1 MTWAYML
8 DTDSVSYALRGHGNV
23 ASRILKHRPSEL
35 CMSAVT
41 LAELRFGADK
51 RGSRKLHD
59 LIETFAESVVP
70 VPFDAIAAEHF
81 GRLGA
86 RLASKGTPIGVLD
99 TMIAAHAISLGLV
112 LVTHNAKHFG
122 RVAGLR
128 CESWV

>member
-23 ASRILKHRPSEL
+23 ASRILEHRPSEL

-51 RGSRKLHD
+51 RGSRKLHG
-59 LIETFAESVVP
+59 LIETFAESVGP
-70 VPFDAIAAEHF
+70 VPFDAVAAVHF

-99 TMIAAHAISLGLV
+99 TMIAAHAISLGIV

-122 RVAGLR
+122 
-128 CESWV
+128 